1 MEHTESVESMA
12 AERYLLGE
20 MLPEE
25 RDAFEEHFF
34 GCAEC
39 ADDLRAGAA
48 IAAGARGR
56 KAKPQSRPRLA
67 WMSIAAASVFAIVS
81 GYLGGVVV
89 PQLGQQLAA
98 VRQERDA
105 ALQPRVLQPLPPLS
119 TAMSRGETGYRIRG
133 DQPVALPVDI
143 APEQGATGYTLEIV
157 DAGGVTRA
165 KVHVTLDQANDSV
178 RFQPPGSKLPPG
190 RYSLKVSPET
200 AGRPSSVSFEVQ

>member
-89 PQLGQQLAA
+89 PQLGHQLAA

-119 TAMSRGETGYRIRG
+119 TAMSRGETGYKIRG
-133 DQPVALPVDI
+133 DQPFALPVDI

-165 KVHVTLDQANDSV
+165 QVRVPLDQAHDSV
-178 RFQPPGSKLPPG
+178 PFQPPGCQLPPAP
-190 RYSLKVSPET
+190 SPFNVPPHPP
-200 AGRPSSVSFEVQ
+200 APP